1 MYGRERDHEN
11 IVESLLRDET
21 KSENGFSAVPIVGV
35 GRVGKKTLAQ
45 HVYYDI
51 RMQDHF
57 DLQVSTYV
65 GGDFDALKVTKSIL
79 KSIATDQPV
88 DDNDLNLLQGK
99 LKKQFS
105 GKKFLLFLD
114 DLWNVNYDLWSYLC
128 RPLVESCA
136 PGSKDVITTRFTDVA
151 TMVATT
157 STYPLECLSDE
168 DCLRILAEQSLG
180 TTDFSNDTEPILGPS
195 DRSSHRMDIEED
207 NNIEDHQAQERR
219 NWTVDFERIFVIT
232 NFIFELPSA
241 VFDQLSSVHKPQW
254 LSMRSGVC

>member
-1 MYGRERDHEN
+1 
-11 IVESLLRDET
+11 
-21 KSENGFSAVPIVGV
+21 
-35 GRVGKKTLAQ
+35 
-45 HVYYDI
+45 
-51 RMQDHF
+51 MQDHF

-65 GGDFDALKVTKSIL
+65 GGDFDALTKSIL

-136 PGSKDVITTRFTDVA
+136 P
-151 TMVATT
+151 
-157 STYPLECLSDE
+157 DE